1 MARLVKTQDRDGRYF
16 YRGKEVVATAELAK
30 YTAKRAGVSQEKTY
44 RVIVAM
50 AEIIIE
56 LMLQGYLVMIQ
67 DFGSFF
73 LRKIA
78 MPSYSLRKKKTT
90 GYKTRWSFSFRKPK
104 AVSKMINEK
113 MRELYPEEIEDTEPR
128 IESEED

>member
-1 MARLVKTQDRDGRYF
+1 MARLVKTQERDGRYF
-16 YRGKEVVATAELAK
+16 FRGKEVVATAELAK

-50 AEIIIE
+50 AEVIIE

-73 LRKIA
+73 LRKLA
-78 MPSYSLRKKKTT
+78 MPSYSLRNKKAT